1 MKRTSLL
8 VLAGLMV
15 AGALFGCKGGD
26 APAAT
31 AGDSG
36 APKATGGSSAPATT
50 AALTVEEYQAKVE
63 SMEKAMNAEM
73 ETHNAD
79 MAEAQKNAAD
89 PAKKAEAMNKIAEIF
104 TKVKDKAATLIA
116 EMSAVNPPAELKEFH
131 EISKESSGQLMTS
144 MGAMIDAF
152 KTGDEAKVKEATESM
167 GKLQMEGEEKRMKAL
182 EAAGFD
188 VEAYK
193 KDKKLVKKA
202 K

>member
-1 MKRTSLL
+1 
-8 VLAGLMV
+8 MV

-36 APKATGGSSAPATT
+36 APKAGGSSTPATT

-73 ETHNAD
+73 EMHNAD

-89 PAKKAEAMNKIAEIF
+89 PAKKAEAMTKIAEIF

-131 EISKESSGQLMTS
+131 EVSKENSKNLMTS

-152 KTGDEAKVKEATESM
+152 KTGDEAKVKEATEAM
-167 GKLQMEGEEKRMKAL
+167 RKLQMEGEEKRMKAL